1 MKPSLSTTARLPR
14 AAGARG
20 FTLVELCV
28 GVGLSAALLTQAV
41 PGLQQMREQQRLRAE
56 SEELASDLRFA
67 RSEAARLHADVVLRI
82 SGKGSQACYVL
93 HTGANGDCDCSGG
106 QPVCRAPGAE
116 IIKSHALPT
125 GAGLTLSANVE
136 TMRYQYRQ
144 GLVTPAGSLNLSLRD
159 GTTIRQVVAVSGR
172 ARSCYAGAA
181 MSGLPKCR

>member
-1 MKPSLSTTARLPR
+1 MNTRLSITARLPR

-28 GVGLSAALLTQAV
+28 GVGLGAALLSQAV
-41 PGLQQMREQQRLRAE
+41 PSFQQMREQQRLRAE
-56 SEELASDLRFA
+56 AEVLASDLRFA
-67 RSEAARLHADVVLRI
+67 RSEAARLHTDLVLRI

-116 IIKSHALPT
+116 IIKSHALPA
-125 GAGLTLSANVE
+125 GAGLTLSSNVE

-144 GLVTPAGSLNLSLRD
+144 GLVTPAGSLSLGLRD
-159 GTTIRQVVAVSGR
+159 GSTIRQVVAVSGR
-172 ARSCYAGAA
+172 ARSCYVGGPV
-181 MSGLPKCR
+181 SGLPKCR

>member
-1 MKPSLSTTARLPR
+1 MKPSLNANARVSRTAR
-14 AAGARG
+14 ACG

-28 GVGLSAALLTQAV
+28 GVGLGAALLTQAV
-41 PGLQQMREQQRLRAE
+41 PSLQQMRDQQRLRAE

-67 RSEAARLHADVVLRI
+67 RSEAARLHTDLVLRI

-106 QPVCRAPGAE
+106 QAVCRAHGAE
-116 IIKSHALPT
+116 IIKSHALPA
-125 GAGLTLSANVE
+125 GAGLTLNTNVD

-159 GTTIRQVVAVSGR
+159 GTTIRQIVAVSGR
-172 ARSCYAGAA
+172 ARSCAVGAA
-181 MSGLPKCR
+181 VGGLPKCR